1 MVSAWWPGEGLI
13 RPVNSHKGF
22 KDFPEYYYRIMAET
36 TNTYIV
42 SSLQVTVLTI
52 FHIVDPQRLCEVYTV
67 TIAIFQGSKL
77 RHKRLSKQPSV
88 TPIEYSFLSQVKSL
102 EKHCS
107 HLAILCLINIMRN
120 MRDPRL
126 CERKLL
132 SLISLTLHSFIHQIF
147 SKHLPGQAFGVGQ

>member
-22 KDFPEYYYRIMAET
+22 KDFPENYYRIMAET

-77 RHKRLSKQPSV
+77 RHKRLSK
-88 TPIEYSFLSQVKSL
+88 
-102 EKHCS
+102 
-107 HLAILCLINIMRN
+107 
-120 MRDPRL
+120 
-126 CERKLL
+126 
-132 SLISLTLHSFIHQIF
+132 
-147 SKHLPGQAFGVGQ
+147 